1 MDIHRIE
8 MVWLEMIDSSP
19 VQKVPVA
26 CMCDDLF
33 NGSLTIA
40 EGSIQDVPRTEDQCI
55 PFPDNIH
62 EQIKQIILVPITIL
76 ILGCN
81 SGVLCLIVAN
91 KIFRT
96 PAYLLIANL
105 GLADLTVGVV
115 SISTM
120 LTQAK
125 EETMDLCL
133 VRIGFTIACCVS
145 SIICLMCIAI
155 ERFVA
160 ITYSLTYRQIVTA
173 CRVSLVIFLSWLV
186 ALVVGFA
193 PLIGWKIKTYHNY
206 CSFLYVLP
214 SDYIKFLFSS
224 CVLLPILVTFTMYGL
239 IYKYA
244 RRHIKRIEAIENL
257 HLDRRNNRIL
267 RFSPRS
273 MKSLKTLS
281 AVFGC
286 VLVTWLPFLLGTI
299 VQVISGNT
307 TCYLKDIVGTH
318 LLLLGFTNSFL
329 NPLIYAVGTKDF
341 RDKVRDT
348 FGRRTS
354 CNSP

>member
-62 EQIKQIILVPITIL
+62 EQIKQ
-76 ILGCN
+76 
-81 SGVLCLIVAN
+81 
-91 KIFRT
+91 
-96 PAYLLIANL
+96 
-105 GLADLTVGVV
+105 GVV